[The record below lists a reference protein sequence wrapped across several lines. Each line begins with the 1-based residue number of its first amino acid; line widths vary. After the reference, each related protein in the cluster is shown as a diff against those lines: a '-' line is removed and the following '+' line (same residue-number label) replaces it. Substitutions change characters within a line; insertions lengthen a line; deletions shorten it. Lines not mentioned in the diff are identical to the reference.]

1 MRERIKNR
9 VREREREISDSLFIY
24 ESRYKFHPL
33 PLPFSSLSSISHTP
47 RSPSSS
53 FFISWL
59 LVMCLLLSYHLMLS
73 YYLILSYLT
82 SITSLFLSLFS
93 LSISFYHLSLPFSF
107 ISLSLP
113 LVSLT
118 SPSHSHFSLFLSLP
132 SLPLIVL
139 FLSLLPLP
147 LTPLFLLLLAPSIP
161 YSFLSF
167 PPCLSLLSFVAV
179 TWWWTDRSRPVGR
192 VPL

>member
-24 ESRYKFHPL
+24 ESRYKLHPL

-59 LVMCLLLSYHLMLS
+59 LVMYLLLSYDLVLS

-82 SITSLFLSLFS
+82 SITSLFLFLSLLSF
-93 LSISFYHLSLPFSF
+93 SISSPHLSLPFSF
-107 ISLSLP
+107 TSLSLP
-113 LVSLT
+113 LLSLN
-118 SPSHSHFSLFLSLP
+118 SPSSSHFPLFHSLFS
-132 SLPLIVL
+132 S
-139 FLSLLPLP
+139 
-147 LTPLFLLLLAPSIP
+147 SIP

>member
-24 ESRYKFHPL
+24 ESRYKLHPL

-59 LVMCLLLSYHLMLS
+59 LVMYLLLSYHLMLS

-82 SITSLFLSLFS
+82 SITSLFLFLSLLSF
-93 LSISFYHLSLPFSF
+93 SISSPHLSLPFSF
-107 ISLSLP
+107 TSLSLP
-113 LVSLT
+113 LLSLN
-118 SPSHSHFSLFLSLP
+118 SPSSSHFSLFLSLP
-132 SLPLIVL
+132 SSSHFSLFLPLPSLPLIVL
-139 FLSLLPLP
+139 FLYPLLISLFSSLPLP
-147 LTPLFLLLLAPSIP
+147 SLFCSCYL
-161 YSFLSF
+161 
-167 PPCLSLLSFVAV
+167 VV
-179 TWWWTDRSRPVGR
+179 D
-192 VPL
+192 